1 MVEVDVA
8 GGNVT
13 ATAFY
18 KPGSSVREQYPQ
30 SGDDIASNDA
40 TVFLSVNGQSMDGSQ
55 ATTAT
60 TQASTAAATGSASA
74 TDTTQASTTDTTQ
87 ASTESKYS
95 IDSSKPIEIDNQSN
109 PISQAS
115 ATQLNHIL
123 FPTDESKRDHFLLIG
138 YDGKMKIVKK
148 PDMSNPIDPDT
159 KISDKDYV
167 TRAEIHIPVN
177 DKIPIQY
184 GENGPTFTISKV
196 EPGNFTYMY
205 TLKKGDGTDIKEP
218 FSFFDIFPLTPS
230 VPNSGAS
237 RRDTDESSSA
247 TLMSELTP
255 GGQLKRRIRRR
266 VTRRR
271 SNRRRRVQR
280 RNTVNKR

>member
-1 MVEVDVA
+1 MVEVEVE

-18 KPGSSVREQYPQ
+18 TPGSSVRNQYP
-30 SGDDIASNDA
+30 SSVDDIASDVA
-40 TVFLSVNGQSMDGSQ
+40 TGSASVIGQSMDGSQ
-55 ATTAT
+55 
-60 TQASTAAATGSASA
+60 SA
-74 TDTTQASTTDTTQ
+74 TDAATAQATDATDT
-87 ASTESKYS
+87 TESKYS
-95 IDSSKPIEIDNQSN
+95 INSSKSIEIDNQSN

-123 FPTDESKRDHFLLIG
+123 FPTDESNRDHFLLIG
-138 YDGKMKIVKK
+138 YDGEMKIVKK
-148 PDMSNPIDPDT
+148 KDMSNPIDPDT

-247 TLMSELTP
+247 TQMSELTP